1 MPFCFA
7 LVMSMTLEE
16 GYYGY
21 YGHERQM
28 IVTSCEGVIS
38 IMIVMRGEFINIGD
52 NDDMW
57 A

>member
-1 MPFCFA
+1 VPFCFA